1 MPDTLLAAPC
11 RWVFCTCL
19 CLLSWQPAPVAF
31 ADDQDKQQ
39 QWEAAFERDV
49 LPIVQA
55 KCIECHRGEDPDGG
69 FDISPFNSGKAV
81 SEKMDVWDEV
91 GKRVRLREMPPE
103 GSPQLNDHQK
113 SLFHRWLD
121 SRPPRDDC
129 SSLATDETQAWY
141 RGYVMSR
148 RLTRTEYLNA
158 IRDLVGIA
166 VDADTIQIPS
176 DGAGGE
182 GFDTAGDAL
191 FTSPIHVERYLAAA
205 SGVLDTAL
213 PEALPSGAS
222 AAALK
227 ARERLLVVTPDDQH
241 SESDAAT
248 EIIRN
253 FARRAWRRP
262 VSDSEVARLLELYDA
277 ARSHGAS
284 FVAAVHQP
292 LKAILVS
299 PNFLFVVES
308 ESAEGGVQKL
318 TQHQL
323 ATRLALFLWS
333 SVPDERLLK
342 RADDGLLQT
351 DEQVLAETR
360 RMLADPKARALGENF
375 GMQWLGMTH
384 FLSSTRPDREVFPE
398 FAEPLAEDLYEEAIR
413 TVAGV
418 FREDRSIMELM
429 DADYVYVNGRLAAHY
444 GFDLPADAPWQ
455 RLTTDDR
462 RRGGVITLGAV
473 LMNTS
478 YPRRTS
484 PVLRGRWILEE
495 VLGGKV
501 PPPPPGVPALEAAE
515 ASEAATLR
523 ERLEIHRQNPSCA
536 SCHNRMDPL
545 GFGLE
550 NFDALGRW
558 RTEDQGH
565 AIDAAG
571 KLPSGEVFHGPA
583 ELKQTLQKRAGEF
596 KKHVSKKMLG
606 FALGRGLNQFDRCVI
621 DDCLEALDSQDQRAA
636 AIIETIVISYPFQ
649 HRYFKAAK

>member
-1 MPDTLLAAPC
+1 MG
-11 RWVFCTCL
+11 V
-19 CLLSWQPAPVAF
+19 
-31 ADDQDKQQ
+31 ADDQEKRQ
-39 QWEAAFERDV
+39 QWEAMFERDV
-49 LPIVQA
+49 LPIIQA
-55 KCIECHRGEDPDGG
+55 KCVDCHRGEDPDGG
-69 FDISPFNSGKAV
+69 FDLTPFTSGKSV
-81 SEKMDVWDEV
+81 SEKMDMWDEV
-91 GKRVRLREMPPE
+91 GKRVRLKEMPPE
-103 GSPQLNDHQK
+103 GSPQLSDPQK

-121 SRPPRDDC
+121 SRPPRNDC
-129 SSLATDETQAWY
+129 TALATDETQAWY

-148 RLTRTEYLNA
+148 RLTRTEYLNSV
-158 IRDLVGIA
+158 RDLVGIA
-166 VDADTIQIPS
+166 VSADLEIPS

-205 SGVLDTAL
+205 SQVLEAAL
-213 PEALPSGAS
+213 PENVPGGDEPQAQS
-222 AAALK
+222 ARAA
-227 ARERLLVVTPDDQH
+227 RQRLLVVMPDHDR
-241 SESDAAT
+241 SDSQAAA
-248 EIIRN
+248 EIVGS

-262 VSDSEVARLLELYDA
+262 VDEAEIARLLELYEA
-277 ARSHGAS
+277 SRSQGAS
-284 FVAAVHQP
+284 FVAAVRQP

-308 ESAEGGVQKL
+308 ETAEGGVQKL

-333 SVPDERLLK
+333 SVPDERLLQL
-342 RADDGLLQT
+342 ADEGLLQS

-384 FLSSTRPDREVFPE
+384 FLSSTRPDREVFPQ
-398 FAEPLAEDLYEEAIR
+398 FSEPLANDLYEEAIR

-418 FREDRSIMELM
+418 FREDRSIMDLM
-429 DADYVYVNGRLAAHY
+429 DADYVYVNGRVATHY
-444 GFDLPADAPWQ
+444 GLDLPADAPWQ
-455 RLTTDDR
+455 RLPTEDCN
-462 RRGGVITLGAV
+462 RGGVITLGAV

-515 ASEAATLR
+515 ASAAATLR
-523 ERLEIHRQNPSCA
+523 ERLEIHRRDPTCA

-558 RTEDQGH
+558 RTEDQGQP
-565 AIDAAG
+565 IDAEG
-571 KLPSGEVFHGPA
+571 RLPSGEVFAGP
-583 ELKQTLQKRAGEF
+583 EGLKQTLKKRSGEF

-606 FALGRGLNQFDRCVI
+606 FALGRELNQFDQCVI

-636 AIIETIVISYPFQ
+636 AIVETIVTSYPFQ